1 MSIVRDNPPN
11 VASLKVAFCGAMGS
25 GKTYASNEL
34 RNRVDGD
41 CKVLSIATPIK
52 DIVQDMGQ
60 GGRACHIMVG
70 MIGREI
76 QESTWIDRLV
86 ERVKKYEAAGVH
98 NIIVDDVRFG
108 NEAVALKEAGF
119 ILIYL
124 NTPWHLRFQ
133 RIRARTDDLNAHI
146 AWFAHPSEIAP
157 EEIDRSLFDYII
169 SDQEEVESVVKSLL
183 K

>member
-1 MSIVRDNPPN
+1 MSIVKQKSPE
-11 VASLKVAFCGAMGS
+11 VVSMKVAFCGSMGS

-34 RNRVDGD
+34 RNGVDGD
-41 CKVLSIATPIK
+41 CKVLSIAHPIK

-60 GGRACHIMVG
+60 VGRACHIMVG

-76 QESTWIDRLV
+76 KESTWIDRLL
-86 ERVKKYEAAGVH
+86 ERVEKYESSGVR
-98 NIIVDDVRFG
+98 NIIVDDVRFS
-108 NEAVALKEAGF
+108 NEAIALKEAGF
-119 ILIYL
+119 MLIYL
-124 NTPWHLRFQ
+124 NTPWHVRFQ

-169 SDQEEVESVVKSLL
+169 SDQEEVESVIKSLL